1 MDFQLEVDYYSNDNK
16 NKYTNFRLKA
26 SIKSNLKIAED
37 EIVQGIVLA
46 TRTCHTLLLG
56 LESTL
61 LLGLVVTWKYIFQVQ
76 VMFLWARHN
85 PTNIGL
91 GEDVLKTSWRR
102 LEDVVNTT
110 FFLSSTMPWRRL
122 EDVLED
128 EKYYAEDVFKTS
140 SRRLG
145 KQEMFAGKS
154 LYIHINMTYVNKNQ
168 QGHLYCWFPS
178 LSFIFHIY
186 GGITLA

>member
-76 VMFLWARHN
+76 VMFLWARHK
-85 PTNIGL
+85 PANIGL

-102 LEDVVNTT
+102 LEDVLNVT
-110 FFLSSTMPWRRL
+110 FFFVFHDVLKTSWKTKSITLKTSLRRL
-122 EDVLED
+122 QDVLEN
-128 EKYYAEDVFKTS
+128 KKCL
-140 SRRLG
+140 LG
-145 KQEMFAGKS
+145 NRS
-154 LYIHINMTYVNKNQ
+154 I
-168 QGHLYCWFPS
+168 
-178 LSFIFHIY
+178 FISIWY
-186 GGITLA
+186 T